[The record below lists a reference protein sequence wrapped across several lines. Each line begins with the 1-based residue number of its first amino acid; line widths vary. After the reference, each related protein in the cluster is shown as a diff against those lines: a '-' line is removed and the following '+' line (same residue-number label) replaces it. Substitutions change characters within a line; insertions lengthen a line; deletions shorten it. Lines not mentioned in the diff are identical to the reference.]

1 MISRSCLLFLPVLM
15 LAQVLIPAQA
25 LVPAQDKA
33 PPEVDQELRARVN
46 GFYHYFVV
54 GSFSPRKA
62 ESFIAE
68 DTKDFFYDNGKIQF
82 KEFRIDSI
90 SYSDNFTK
98 AMVMVIGKSMKM
110 VRGTL
115 VEMEQ
120 PMLTRWKIE
129 DGKWC
134 WTYDPQDVGRTPM
147 GGAGTNAPA
156 DASAPKQMVIPKD
169 PLSIVPKAPMG
180 IDKSSVT
187 LSASEPGSAQV
198 VFTNEADGAVEVGL
212 DGPTVRGLKATLEPA
227 TVPGHGTAVLTLKFD
242 PADKSGPAGVWEPK
256 GRIPYRIVVN
266 PFNRMYPFSL
276 TFAASK

>member
-1 MISRSCLLFLPVLM
+1 MISRTCLLFLPILM
-15 LAQVLIPAQA
+15 LAQVLM
-25 LVPAQDKA
+25 PAQDKA

-62 ESFIAE
+62 EAFIAE
-68 DTKDFFYDNGKIQF
+68 DTKEFFYDNGKIQF

-98 AMVMVIGKSMKM
+98 ASVMVIGKSMKM

-147 GGAGTNAPA
+147 GGARTDAPA
-156 DASAPKQMVIPKD
+156 TAPAPGQMVIPKD
-169 PLSIVPKAPMG
+169 PLSVLPKAPMG

-187 LSASEPGSAQV
+187 LSASEPGSTQI
-198 VFTNEADGAVEVGL
+198 VFTNGADGAVQVGL

-242 PADKSGPAGVWEPK
+242 PADKSGPADVWEPK

-266 PFNRMYPFSL
+266 PFNRMYSLAL
-276 TFAASK
+276 TFTASK